1 MFYVIEMVQEL
12 ALPLLLGAVVAMLLA
27 NLSSDVYEYYFT
39 SSCAI
44 EGDAHHRMLDS
55 GGGGSKGEN
64 ACDRWLLTQCALL
77 GHEVTLH
84 FVAK

>member
-1 MFYVIEMVQEL
+1 MFYVIEVVQEL

-27 NLSSDVYEYYFT
+27 NLSADVYEYYFT
-39 SSCAI
+39 SSCSV
-44 EGDAHHRMLDS
+44 EGDAHHRML
-55 GGGGSKGEN
+55 GGGGGEGESG
-64 ACDRWLLTQCALL
+64 CDRWVLSQCAIL